1 MIDIVYHQ
9 NIIKPEVIIET
20 IASWSTLM
28 SWHILEG
35 QRKSQA
41 DKEVLM
47 SLEYVDLNA
56 KVVFVED
63 LIYLS
68 TKIKSI

>member
-1 MIDIVYHQ
+1 MIDIVYCQ
-9 NIIKPEVIIET
+9 NMIKPEVIFET

-28 SWHILEG
+28 GWHILEG

-47 SLEYVDLNA
+47 SLKYVDLNA